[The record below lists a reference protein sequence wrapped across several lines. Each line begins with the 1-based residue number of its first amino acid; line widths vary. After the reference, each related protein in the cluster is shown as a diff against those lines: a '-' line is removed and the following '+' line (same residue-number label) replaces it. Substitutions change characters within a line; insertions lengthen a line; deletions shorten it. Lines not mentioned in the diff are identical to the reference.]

1 MMRQSPE
8 RAAFV
13 ALNTVFLIL
22 LACTMIIPFVNV
34 LAVSLTTNLESYENT
49 VKLYPRH
56 PSIEGYFTLF
66 KRVNILRPL
75 VNNTIVTVIGTFA
88 HVLLCAMAGYVLVR
102 ERFPGKTIIV
112 LLVTLPMMVPFEM
125 IMLPVYVT
133 MRFLGLIDTLLALIL
148 TGAVSTFSIV
158 LMKNY
163 FESIPRSLEESA
175 FIDGANEFRI
185 FFSVFMPLALPGL
198 ATIAIFDFVGR
209 WNQFLPAV
217 LFINSPRNYTL
228 QIALRSLVV
237 SQETSDSTQQVANNT
252 RMAGIVVSVLPLVMV
267 YVFAQKF
274 FIRGVMVGAVKE

>member
-1 MMRQSPE
+1 MKRQSPE

-13 ALNTVFLIL
+13 ALNTLFLIL
-22 LACTMIIPFVNV
+22 LAFTMIIPFVNV
-34 LAVSLTTNLESYENT
+34 LAVSLTTDLESYENL

-56 PSIEGYFTLF
+56 PSIEGYITLF
-66 KRVNILRPL
+66 MRVNILRPL

-133 MRFLGLIDTLLALIL
+133 MKFLGLIDTLLSLIL
-148 TGAVSTFSIV
+148 TGVVSTFSIV

-163 FESIPRSLEESA
+163 FESIPPSLEESA

-217 LFINSPRNYTL
+217 LFINSPQKYTL
-228 QIALRSLVV
+228 QVALRSLVV

-252 RMAGIVVSVLPLVMV
+252 RMAGIVVSVIPLMLV

>member
-1 MMRQSPE
+1 
-8 RAAFV
+8 
-13 ALNTVFLIL
+13 
-22 LACTMIIPFVNV
+22 
-34 LAVSLTTNLESYENT
+34 
-49 VKLYPRH
+49 
-56 PSIEGYFTLF
+56 
-66 KRVNILRPL
+66 
-75 VNNTIVTVIGTFA
+75 
-88 HVLLCAMAGYVLVR
+88 
-102 ERFPGKTIIV
+102 
-112 LLVTLPMMVPFEM
+112 MVPFEM

-133 MRFLGLIDTLLALIL
+133 MKFLGLIDTLLALIL
-148 TGAVSTFSIV
+148 TGVVSTFSIV

-237 SQETSDSTQQVANNT
+237 SQETSNSTQQVANNT
-252 RMAGIVVSVLPLVMV
+252 RMAGIVISVIPLVLV
-267 YVFAQKF
+267 YVFAQRF

>member
-1 MMRQSPE
+1 
-8 RAAFV
+8 
-13 ALNTVFLIL
+13 
-22 LACTMIIPFVNV
+22 
-34 LAVSLTTNLESYENT
+34 
-49 VKLYPRH
+49 
-56 PSIEGYFTLF
+56 
-66 KRVNILRPL
+66 

-102 ERFPGKTIIV
+102 ERFPGKAIIV

-133 MRFLGLIDTLLALIL
+133 MKFLGLIDTLLSLIL
-148 TGAVSTFSIV
+148 TGVVSTFSIV

-163 FESIPRSLEESA
+163 FESIPPSLEESA

-217 LFINSPRNYTL
+217 LFINSPQKYTL
-228 QIALRSLVV
+228 QVALRSLVV

-252 RMAGIVVSVLPLVMV
+252 RMAGIVVSVIPLMLV